1 MVDGLGLHS
10 LPLFALAVLVL
21 NATPGV
27 DMLLTVGRT
36 LAGGPRAGLAA
47 AAGITAGSVVH
58 VLAAAFGLAALLAV
72 SSTAFTAIKW
82 AGAAYLLW
90 LAAGML
96 RAAWRPAPGCARPAE
111 AAAAAAV
118 TSPAL
123 WRADFRRGLLTNV
136 LNPKVAL
143 FVLAFLPQFIA
154 AEAPHKSLA
163 FLALGALM
171 VLQGGVFLALLV
183 GVTARL
189 RRVGSSPAL
198 ARGLNA
204 VGATLFVAMAW
215 RLVGS
220 RPAS

>member
-1 MVDGLGLHS
+1 MGDSLGLHS

-21 NATPGV
+21 NATPGI

-36 LAGGPRAGLAA
+36 LAGGARAGLAA

-72 SSTAFTAIKW
+72 SSTAFMAIKW

-96 RAAWRPAPGCARPAE
+96 RAAWRPGPVDQQPAE
-111 AAAAAAV
+111 ATAVASV
-118 TSPAL
+118 TSTGR
-123 WRADFRRGLLTNV
+123 WRLDFRRGLLTNV

-143 FVLAFLPQFIA
+143 FVLAFLPQFIV
-154 AEAPHKSLA
+154 AEAPHKTLA
-163 FLALGALM
+163 FLALGGLM
-171 VLQGGVFLALLV
+171 VAQGAVFLVVLV
-183 GVTARL
+183 AVSARL
-189 RRVGSSPAL
+189 RRIGHSPTL
-198 ARGLNA
+198 ARSLNA
-204 VGATLFVAMAW
+204 LGATLFVAMAW